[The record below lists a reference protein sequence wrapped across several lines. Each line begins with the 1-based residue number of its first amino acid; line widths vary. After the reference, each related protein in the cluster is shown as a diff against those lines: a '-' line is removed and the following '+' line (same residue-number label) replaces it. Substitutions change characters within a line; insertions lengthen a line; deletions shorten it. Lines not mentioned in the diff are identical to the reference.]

1 MKKENALKSVAKS
14 DYDFSRVLG
23 VVFPAV
29 FASVLLVFCLAYGV
43 IPGPELIVV
52 FFFVYA
58 AYNKRSRRFVKDWVP
73 FVLSFLSYEAMGTI
87 VGILSGTVHV
97 SEPINAELQLFGTI
111 PTLVLQKLL
120 RTPFLDYLGTFFY
133 SLHFILPTVFAFVL
147 WRYRPENYGRYAVAL
162 AIGTYSAL
170 LTYLF
175 YPAAPPWFGVGATRI
190 LIQMDKDLGVP
201 FYRTIFD
208 FIQSNPFAAFPSLHA
223 MYPWLIAL
231 YALKI
236 KKTKALPILLLPV
249 GVWFSTVYLGEHY
262 VVDLIG
268 GVIYGTCAF
277 LLAEKLIPRII
288 QQRSHALA
296 STDKESIGNAQQ
308 GSDSLWRKCRR
319 ALT

>member
-1 MKKENALKSVAKS
+1 
-14 DYDFSRVLG
+14 
-23 VVFPAV
+23 
-29 FASVLLVFCLAYGV
+29 
-43 IPGPELIVV
+43 
-52 FFFVYA
+52 
-58 AYNKRSRRFVKDWVP
+58 
-73 FVLSFLSYEAMGTI
+73 
-87 VGILSGTVHV
+87 
-97 SEPINAELQLFGTI
+97 
-111 PTLVLQKLL
+111 
-120 RTPFLDYLGTFFY
+120 
-133 SLHFILPTVFAFVL
+133 
-147 WRYRPENYGRYAVAL
+147 VAL

-190 LIQMDKDLGVP
+190 LIQMDKGLGVP

-288 QQRSHALA
+288 RQRSHALA